1 MTRRSLI
8 FSLAVAIL
16 FLAPLSARADV
27 PVQVLLIKGSRQGPA
42 QVDPRLEPLKRQ
54 LSALAYVRWEQTDEK
69 RLTLAQ
75 GKTQFV
81 SLPAGDMAGL
91 TLKEASGSTATLDV
105 SLVSRNTESRLTI
118 EKGQR
123 IVHQVTGE
131 KGGSAY
137 FHTIAP
143 WP

>member
-137 FHTIAP
+137 FLTIAP

>member
-1 MTRRSLI
+1 
-8 FSLAVAIL
+8 
-16 FLAPLSARADV
+16 
-27 PVQVLLIKGSRQGPA
+27 
-42 QVDPRLEPLKRQ
+42 VDPRLEPLKRQ

-137 FHTIAP
+137 FLTIAP